1 MKSPH
6 VSIILPTH
14 NGVRTIAKAIES
26 IRAQTYADWEL
37 IIVNDGS
44 TDNTREYLTRVCE
57 RDERIVVLENPS
69 NLGIQKTLNRGLS
82 VARGVYIARIDDDDI
97 WIHSDKLHSQVA
109 FLDQHPEY
117 VLVGTNGTIV
127 DERGQYLGTYHLP
140 ETDSDIRN
148 RMLFKNCFLH
158 PSVLIRRSA
167 VEVSGRYDERP
178 SVQHIEDYALWLRI
192 GCIGLYANIPLVG
205 VQLMVRRDSLTFRN
219 RIKQAQRMRSLI
231 RVYKNEYPHYMIAR
245 AILLVRI
252 IGFRILRFIP
262 LPSSLVYA
270 IQRLYKRF

>member
-26 IRAQTYADWEL
+26 IRAQTYTDWEL

-97 WIHSDKLHSQVA
+97 WIHSDKLNSQVA

-140 ETDSDIRN
+140 ETDLDIRN

-192 GCIGLYANIPLVG
+192 GCIGLCANIPLVG